1 MPLSLKEKVAQMV
14 VVRASGHLFDSQIRY
29 PVWEPRAAKLQSWIS
44 DLGVGGVLLV
54 DGSAADLAART
65 EKLQSW
71 GKIPL
76 LIAADIEQGVGQR
89 FAGATWFPPPMAIAT
104 LAGDNPALAQNYA
117 QQMGA
122 ITAREAVAV
131 GLNWI
136 LAPVVDVN
144 NNPDNPVIN
153 VRAFG
158 ETPATVSK
166 LATAFIRGAQQFPV
180 LTTAKHFPGHG
191 DTAVDSHVDL
201 PVLPHSESRLAEIE
215 LPPFVEA
222 IAAGVD
228 SVMSAHL
235 SIPAW
240 DASRP
245 ATLSPEILTGRLREK
260 LGFGGLIV
268 TDALVMGAIARRYG
282 IEESAVLAVEAGA
295 DILLMPLDAEVVVK
309 AVCAAV
315 AAGRISEERIDRSLQ
330 RIWQAKAKVFPG
342 WQIGCHRP
350 QSETSSTPSY
360 YLYEQLDRP
369 EARQTAAVLLRHSL
383 RSGGSLPLGPD
394 MAAGGGQLRNLILVD
409 DLLNCRFLGHH
420 TPAIAIPNQLG
431 YELQIIDSNSPSFG
445 AGYLSEDFAPTL
457 LQLFIRGNP
466 FRQLSTTI
474 EAARLLLKRLLRY
487 SELCGLVIYGSPY
500 TLELFAPELPS
511 DLPYV
516 FCYGQMSEAQ
526 AIALEVMFGGL
537 QE

>member
-29 PVWEPRAAKLQSWIS
+29 PVWEPPAAKLQYWIT

-54 DGSAADLAART
+54 DGSAAELAART
-65 EKLQSW
+65 QQLQSW
-71 GKIPL
+71 ATIPL
-76 LIAADIEQGVGQR
+76 LIAADIEEGVGQR
-89 FAGATWFPPPMAIAT
+89 FAGATWFPPPMAIAA
-104 LAGDNPALAQNYA
+104 LAGDNPAKAETYA
-117 QQMGA
+117 EKMGA
-122 ITAREAVAV
+122 ITAKEAVAL
-131 GLNWI
+131 GLNWV

-144 NNPDNPVIN
+144 NNPENPVIN

-158 ETPATVSK
+158 ETPATVSN

-245 ATLSPEILTGRLREK
+245 ATLSPEILTRRLREK
-260 LGFGGLIV
+260 LAFGGLIV

-282 IEESAVLAVEAGA
+282 IEESAILAVEAGA
-295 DILLMPLDAEVVVK
+295 DILLMPLDAEVVVN

-315 AAGRISEERIDRSLQ
+315 AAGRISEQRIDESLR
-330 RIWQAKAKVFPG
+330 RIEEAKAKVFPKKEM
-342 WQIGCHRP
+342 P
-350 QSETSSTPSY
+350 QEVAPHPSY
-360 YLYEQLDRP
+360 YLCEKLEQP
-369 EARQTAAVLLRHSL
+369 EARDTTAEILRHSL
-383 RSGGSLPLGPD
+383 RCGGSLPLGP
-394 MAAGGGQLRNLILVD
+394 GEGKLRNLILVD
-409 DLLNCRFLGHH
+409 DLLNCRFLDRQ
-420 TPAIAIPNQLG
+420 TPAIAIPQQFG
-431 YELQIIDSNSPSFG
+431 YQLQIIDSNSPSFET
-445 AGYLSEDFAPTL
+445 GYLSEDFAATM

-466 FRQLSTTI
+466 FRQLSTVI
-474 EAARLLLKRLLRY
+474 EVAKELLKRLLRN
-487 SELCGLVIYGSPY
+487 SELCALIVYGSPY
-500 TLELFAPELPS
+500 TLELFVSDLPS
-511 DLPYV
+511 GLPYV
-516 FCYGQMSEAQ
+516 FSYGQMSQAQ
-526 AIALEVMFGGL
+526 AQALEILFGGL
-537 QE
+537 PKKED